1 MSAKEKKDKKA
12 EKHIGQLQEQIEQ
25 LTAEKQEMFEKLQRL
40 SADYANYQKRVPR
53 QVADTVAYEK
63 KKVIRSLLPSLD
75 NFEHALAGAS
85 AAEGPEA
92 LENVIKGIQM
102 VFDHLLAAL
111 QALGV
116 QKAASQGQPF
126 DPRRHEA
133 MMQRTEP
140 DRENGIVLEE
150 YQPCYLLGDEV
161 LRPAKVI
168 VNKLPEAESPEESEP
183 DTETETEIDSEQ
195 TERPANADADTEAQ
209 PDDPTVDTEPE
220 EH

>member
-1 MSAKEKKDKKA
+1 MSAKEKKDKKS
-12 EKHIGQLQEQIEQ
+12 EKHIAQLQEQIEQ
-25 LTAEKQEMFEKLQRL
+25 LTVEKQDLFEKLQRL

-63 KKVIRSLLPSLD
+63 KKIIRALLPSLD

-92 LENVIKGIQM
+92 LENVIKGIQL

-116 QKAASQGQPF
+116 QKAASLGQPF
-126 DPRRHEA
+126 DPMRHEA
-133 MMQRTEP
+133 MMQRSEP
-140 DRENGIVLEE
+140 DQDNGVVLEE
-150 YQPCYLLGDEV
+150 YQPCYLLGGEV

-168 VNKLPEAESPEESEP
+168 VNKLPEPEAP
-183 DTETETEIDSEQ
+183 
-195 TERPANADADTEAQ
+195 RPQEAR
-209 PDDPTVDTEPE
+209 PEDTEPAAKANCDLE
-220 EH
+220 SQPEDETVETEPEDQ